1 MGQGGRR
8 TLCKSGEGVV
18 RNGKKLEVLR
28 VIQAPWVFHNLP
40 CWLWVSGGRGVLSI
54 ISVTKGHLKA
64 HALGFPQK

>member
-28 VIQAPWVFHNLP
+28 VIQAPWVIHAEDPGCRSL
-40 CWLWVSGGRGVLSI
+40 VEGRC
-54 ISVTKGHLKA
+54 
-64 HALGFPQK
+64 